1 LLCCAHLLKNAD
13 GEKIRGVGRVERA
26 RYYYLYHFTVSR
38 VKWDDCYFPKKLHSA
53 RREEKEIFGANNRD
67 IVSVHQNGCKTWVLP
82 RSIGGHLETDE
93 REALQVMATYRD
105 PVRCFAPLEVIE
117 RLLEIRAEAG
127 YSPALYLLSPDDLA
141 AYLDAYGF
149 DVYAFS
155 DTEAEFHFGDY
166 RAPLAPG
173 GDHAHNSLTAH

>member
-1 LLCCAHLLKNAD
+1 
-13 GEKIRGVGRVERA
+13 
-26 RYYYLYHFTVSR
+26 
-38 VKWDDCYFPKKLHSA
+38 
-53 RREEKEIFGANNRD
+53 
-67 IVSVHQNGCKTWVLP
+67 
-82 RSIGGHLETDE
+82 
-93 REALQVMATYRD
+93 MATYRD

-127 YSPALYLLSPDDLA
+127 HSPAIYLLSSDYLA

-155 DTEAEFHFGDY
+155 EAETAFHFGDY

-173 GDHAHNSLTAH
+173 GDHAHSSLTAH

>member
-1 LLCCAHLLKNAD
+1 
-13 GEKIRGVGRVERA
+13 
-26 RYYYLYHFTVSR
+26 
-38 VKWDDCYFPKKLHSA
+38 
-53 RREEKEIFGANNRD
+53 
-67 IVSVHQNGCKTWVLP
+67 
-82 RSIGGHLETDE
+82 
-93 REALQVMATYRD
+93 MATYRD

-127 YSPALYLLSPDDLA
+127 YSSALFLLSPDDLA

-155 DTEAEFHFGDY
+155 DSETAFHFGDY